1 MGIAQVLAIW
11 LHTVALVIA
20 WGYYGILGRIALPA
34 LERSLD
40 HQALA
45 TTLLAMERRA
55 VPLVALSALLFT
67 LSGSY
72 LLVIDPHYAGLG
84 NVFAS
89 TWTLLMLGKH
99 VLVIGFVVL
108 AVAVDR
114 LIRRAAR
121 TTVDGLRRR
130 DLRWVR
136 FGAEGATGLS
146 ALIVLLTAVAQVTA

>member
-1 MGIAQVLAIW
+1 MDIPQVLAIW

-34 LERSLD
+34 LKRSLD
-40 HQALA
+40 HRALA
-45 TTLLAMERRA
+45 TTLLGMERRA

-89 TWTLLMLGKH
+89 TWTLLMLVKH
-99 VLVIGFVVL
+99 GMVIAFIAL
-108 AVAVDR
+108 AVAVD
-114 LIRRAAR
+114 LLVRRVAR
-121 TTVDGLRRR
+121 NTDSGQRQR
-130 DLRWVR
+130 DLRWLG
-136 FGAEGATGLS
+136 FSAEGATGLG
-146 ALIVLLTAVAQVTA
+146 ALIVLLTAAAQVAA

>member
-1 MGIAQVLAIW
+1 MDIPQVLAIW

-34 LERSLD
+34 LEHSLD
-40 HQALA
+40 RQSLA
-45 TTLLAMERRA
+45 TTLLGIERRA

-67 LSGSY
+67 LTGSY

-89 TWTLLMLGKH
+89 SWTLLMLAKH
-99 VLVIGFVVL
+99 GMVIAFIAL

-114 LIRRAAR
+114 LIRRVAR
-121 TTVDGLRRR
+121 TTDTGPRQR
-130 DLRWVR
+130 DLRWLG
-136 FGAEGATGLS
+136 FTAEGATGLG
-146 ALIVLLTAVAQVTA
+146 ALIVLLTAAAQVVA